1 MLVKIG
7 PSNESSDIVDLLVAC
22 HDRIRFFI
30 DLAGRLAE
38 TTGASPEEVREA
50 AARVVRYFSES
61 LPLHIADEEKSIL
74 PRLVGREQLLDRTL
88 ETMCEEHHNHEPQTE
103 RLLAI
108 CRRVQNAPEEL
119 PQVRA
124 ELRGITSRLA
134 ADFKTHLVQEE
145 AVILPAIKR
154 FLSDDDRQSMVQELR
169 ARRSG

>member
-38 TTGASPEEVREA
+38 TTDASPEEVREA

-61 LPLHIADEEKSIL
+61 LPLHIADEEESIL
-74 PRLVGREQLLDRTL
+74 PRLVGRESMLDRTL
-88 ETMCEEHHNHEPQTE
+88 ETMREEHDAHEPQTE

-108 CRRVQNAPEEL
+108 CRRVQNAPGEL

-124 ELRGITSRLA
+124 ELRGIASLLA
-134 ADFKTHLVQEE
+134 ADFKTHLAQEE
-145 AVILPAIKR
+145 AIIVPAIKR
-154 FLSDDDRQSMVQELR
+154 FLSDDDRQAMAQELR